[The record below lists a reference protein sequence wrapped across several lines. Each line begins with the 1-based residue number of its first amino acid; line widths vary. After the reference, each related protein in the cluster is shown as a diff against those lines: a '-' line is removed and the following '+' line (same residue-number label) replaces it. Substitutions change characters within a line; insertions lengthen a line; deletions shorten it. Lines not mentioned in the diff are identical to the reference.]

1 MTVPLDDAA
10 FVAAMA
16 HKSEVD
22 MGYLP
27 IRVEDRNRLVALAR
41 EGVAGREV
49 RIEHKLH
56 LERVE
61 SRLADAEA
69 RGQVYEAFWR
79 AFWDALNEQ
88 EFCYVEMD
96 CEALVTEKAMTL
108 GLVKSEPYD
117 PAVHGE
123 ICGDPEPGDL
133 IYTLAALTRRTT

>member
-69 RGQVYEAFWR
+69 RVRE
-79 AFWDALNEQ
+79 
-88 EFCYVEMD
+88 VE
-96 CEALVTEKAMTL
+96 EALVQIAKGEGRFSLDHFQHAKNTIEDMKVL
-108 GLVKSEPYD
+108 
-117 PAVHGE
+117 AV
-123 ICGDPEPGDL
+123 
-133 IYTLAALTRRTT
+133 TALARRTT

>member
-69 RGQVYEAFWR
+69 RVRE
-79 AFWDALNEQ
+79 
-88 EFCYVEMD
+88 VE
-96 CEALVTEKAMTL
+96 EALRPFAEAPVAGETF
-108 GLVKSEPYD
+108 LVNGAD
-117 PAVHGE
+117 VNRARVA
-123 ICGDPEPGDL
+123 
-133 IYTLAALTRRTT
+133 LARRTT